1 MQRKLSKQEVS
12 DYDESMEN
20 CRNGIERKELV
31 MHVRL
36 GCSSYL
42 YSLNIVTPNTDLIP
56 NGKIITRE

>member
-1 MQRKLSKQEVS
+1 
-12 DYDESMEN
+12 MEN